1 ESSVMIPMAKG
12 TDSLNVASAASVF
25 FYEVVR
31 QRRGNEAGCNPW
43 QSP

>member
-1 ESSVMIPMAKG
+1 MIPMAKG

-25 FYEVVR
+25 SMKWCGSD
-31 QRRGNEAGCNPW
+31 RGNEAGCNPW